1 MAMSPYEVA
10 LLEERRQAVGVAEI
24 STESRSLGSGWL
36 CFGGEGSWQ
45 NQAVG
50 LGLEGPV
57 GDDELDQL
65 VGFYRELRVEPVIIV
80 CPFADPSLYRGLAQ
94 RGFGVCGFENVLF
107 RELDDEVDAL
117 APVKGWPEGLDVR
130 PLNLDDASEVDK
142 FVEVSNSGFYPEDE
156 CVPPPLAE
164 GTRRMLAHPGCNG
177 FVAELGHTMVGG
189 SALEVAGN
197 VAALMAASVVRSA
210 RRLGI
215 QQAMMVARMQ
225 RARASGAAVG
235 TIQSKPGIPTE
246 RNARRLGFQVAY
258 TRVELARDGVLPP
271 AAEDALP

>member
-10 LLEERRQAVGVAEI
+10 LLEEHRQAVGVAQI
-24 STESRSLGSGWL
+24 SRKSRSLGSGWL

-57 GDDELDQL
+57 GDEELDQL
-65 VGFYRELRVEPVIIV
+65 VGFYRSLRVEPVIIV
-80 CPFADPSLYRGLAQ
+80 CPFADPSLYRGLAK

-117 APVKGWPEGLDVR
+117 APANGWPDGLDVR
-130 PLNLDDASEVDK
+130 PLNLNDPSEVNR
-142 FVEVSNSGFYPEDE
+142 FVEVSNSGFYPENE
-156 CVPPPLAE
+156 CLPLPLAE
-164 GTRRMLAHPGCNG
+164 GTRRMLAHPGCTG
-177 FVAELGHTMVGG
+177 FVAELGNTMVGG
-189 SALEVAGN
+189 SALEIAGN

-215 QQAMMVARMQ
+215 QQAMMVARLK
-225 RARASGAAVG
+225 RARASGARFA

-258 TRVELARDGVLPP
+258 TRAELARDGTLTPRG
-271 AAEDALP
+271 